1 VTGSLRIAG
10 GRVLVERDWV
20 NADVEVAGG
29 AISAVEQ
36 RSAVR
41 RASTTELLDA
51 TGLLVAPGL
60 IDLQINGAFGNDF
73 TGNPES
79 MWDVGAML
87 PRHGVTA
94 FLPTVVSSPPDVAKR
109 AIDVL
114 AAGPP
119 QGYLGA
125 RPLGVHFEG
134 PMLAPSRRGAHDE
147 RHLRPPSG
155 DVIAGWSREAGVQL
169 VTLAPELPGADEVIR
184 ELVANGVV
192 VSAGHSDASFEQAV
206 EAFAIGVTSG
216 THLFNAMSGFHH
228 REPGLSGAL
237 LMETA
242 PPSGLIV
249 DGAHVYPGAVAAAW
263 AARGADGIVLVTDAV
278 AATGVRGSTAGLVL
292 GAMSLST
299 DGSVIRDDTGRLA
312 GSALTLDLAVRN
324 LVAFTGAE
332 PSAALVAA
340 SATPARV
347 IREPNRGEIRVGAAA
362 DMVILDDALEVV
374 ATIVGGRIAFDRRRG
389 STVVSKPQL
398 GT

>member
-1 VTGSLRIAG
+1 MIRSLLIAG
-10 GRVLVERDWV
+10 GRVLVERAWV
-20 NADVEVAGG
+20 DADVEVANG
-29 AISAVEQ
+29 AISAVQ
-36 RSAVR
+36 RRSAER
-41 RASTTELLDA
+41 LASTTELLEA

-60 IDLQINGAFGNDF
+60 IDLQINGAFGHDF

-79 MWDVGAML
+79 IWDVGAML
-87 PRHGVTA
+87 PRSGVTS
-94 FLPTVVSSPPDVAKR
+94 FLPTIVSSPPDVAMR
-109 AIDVL
+109 ALEVL

-119 QGYLGA
+119 KGYVGA
-125 RPLGVHFEG
+125 TPLGLHFEG

-147 RHLRPPSG
+147 RYLQPPSE
-155 DVIAGWSREAGVQL
+155 DVIAGWSRDTGVRL
-169 VTLAPELPGADEVIR
+169 VTLAPELPRAGEVIR

-192 VSAGHSDASFEQAV
+192 VSAGHSDASFDQAV
-206 EAFAIGVTSG
+206 EAFAIGVSSG

-237 LMETA
+237 LLETA

-263 AARGADGIVLVTDAV
+263 AARGADGLVLVTDAV
-278 AATGVRGSTAGLVL
+278 AATGVHRGTTGLML
-292 GAMSLST
+292 GGQSLSA

-347 IREPNRGEIRVGAAA
+347 IGEPDRGDIRVGAAA
-362 DMVILDDALEVV
+362 DLVILDDALEVV
-374 ATIVGGRIAFDRRRG
+374 ATIVGGRMAFDRRGAPIVR
-389 STVVSKPQL
+389 S
-398 GT
+398 

>member
-1 VTGSLRIAG
+1 MTGALRIAG
-10 GRVLVERDWV
+10 GRVLVGRDWV
-20 NADVEVAGG
+20 DADVEVAAGTL
-29 AISAVEQ
+29 SAVQ
-36 RSAVR
+36 RRSAER
-41 RASTTELLDA
+41 LASTSELLDA

-60 IDLQINGAFGNDF
+60 IDLQINGAFGHDF

-79 MWDVGAML
+79 MWNVGAML
-87 PRHGVTA
+87 PRSGVTA
-94 FLPTVVSSPPDVAKR
+94 FLPTIVSSPPDVAKR
-109 AIDVL
+109 ALEVL

-119 QGYLGA
+119 ERYVGA
-125 RPLGVHFEG
+125 TPLGLHFEG
-134 PMLAPSRRGAHDE
+134 PMVAPSRRGAHDE
-147 RHLRPPSG
+147 RYLQTPSA
-155 DVIAGWSREAGVQL
+155 DVIAGWSRDAGVRL
-169 VTLAPELPGADEVIR
+169 VTLAPELPRAGEVIR

-263 AARGADGIVLVTDAV
+263 AARGADGLVLVTDAV
-278 AATGVRGSTAGLVL
+278 AATGIQEGATGLTL
-292 GAMSLST
+292 GGQPLST
-299 DGSVIRDDTGRLA
+299 DGSVIRDEAGRLA

-347 IREPNRGEIRVGAAA
+347 IGEPNRGEIRVGAAA
-362 DMVILDDALEVV
+362 DLVILDDALEVV
-374 ATIVGGRIAFDRRRG
+374 ATIVGGRIAFDRRGEPIAR
-389 STVVSKPQL
+389 S
-398 GT
+398 

>member
-1 VTGSLRIAG
+1 VIRSLLIAG
-10 GRVLVERDWV
+10 GRVLVERAWV
-20 NADVEVAGG
+20 DADVEVANG
-29 AISAVEQ
+29 AISAVQ
-36 RSAVR
+36 RRSAER
-41 RASTTELLDA
+41 LASTTELLEA

-60 IDLQINGAFGNDF
+60 IDLQINGAFGHDF

-79 MWDVGAML
+79 IWEVGAML
-87 PRHGVTA
+87 PRSGVTS
-94 FLPTVVSSPPDVAKR
+94 FLPTIVSSPPDVAMR
-109 AIDVL
+109 ALEVL

-119 QGYLGA
+119 KGYVGA
-125 RPLGVHFEG
+125 TPLGLHFEG
-134 PMLAPSRRGAHDE
+134 PMLARSRRGAHDE
-147 RHLRPPSG
+147 RYLQTPSE
-155 DVIAGWSREAGVQL
+155 DVIAGWSRDAGVRL
-169 VTLAPELPGADEVIR
+169 VTLAPELPRAGEVIR

-192 VSAGHSDASFEQAV
+192 VSAGHSDASFDQAV

-216 THLFNAMSGFHH
+216 THLFNAMLGFHH

-237 LMETA
+237 LLETA

-263 AARGADGIVLVTDAV
+263 AARGADGLVLVTDAV
-278 AATGVRGSTAGLVL
+278 AATGVHRGTTGLML
-292 GAMSLST
+292 GGQSLST

-347 IREPNRGEIRVGAAA
+347 IGEPDRGDIRVGAAA
-362 DMVILDDALEVV
+362 DLVILDDTLEVV
-374 ATIVGGRIAFDRRRG
+374 ATIVGGRMAFDRRGAPIVR
-389 STVVSKPQL
+389 S
-398 GT
+398 

>member
-1 VTGSLRIAG
+1 M
-10 GRVLVERDWV
+10 LVERDWV
-20 NADVEVAGG
+20 DADVEVGDSD
-29 AISAVEQ
+29 ILAVQ
-36 RSAVR
+36 PRSAER
-41 RASTTELLDA
+41 LASTTELLDA

-60 IDLQINGAFGNDF
+60 IDLQVNGAFGHDF

-79 MWDVGAML
+79 IWDVGAML
-87 PRHGVTA
+87 PRSGVTA
-94 FLPTVVSSPPDVAKR
+94 FLPTIISSPPGVARR
-109 AIDVL
+109 ALQVL

-119 QGYLGA
+119 EEYVGA
-125 RPLGVHFEG
+125 TPLGLHFEG

-147 RHLRPPSG
+147 RYLQTPSV
-155 DVIAGWSREAGVQL
+155 DVIAGWSRDAGVRL
-169 VTLAPELPGADEVIR
+169 VTLAPELPRADEVIR
-184 ELVANGVV
+184 ELVASGVV

-263 AARGADGIVLVTDAV
+263 AARGAEGLVLVTDAV
-278 AATGVRGSTAGLVL
+278 AATGVHGGTTGLTL
-292 GAMSLST
+292 GGQSLST

-332 PSAALVAA
+332 PSAALLAA
-340 SATPARV
+340 SATPAHV
-347 IREPNRGEIRVGAAA
+347 IREPNRGELRVGAAA
-362 DMVILDDALEVV
+362 DLVILDDALEVV
-374 ATIVGGRIAFDRRRG
+374 ATIVGGRIAFDRRGAPIASGGRE
-389 STVVSKPQL
+389 S
-398 GT
+398 

>member
-1 VTGSLRIAG
+1 MIRSLLIAG
-10 GRVLVERDWV
+10 GRVLVERAWV
-20 NADVEVAGG
+20 DADVEVANG
-29 AISAVEQ
+29 AISAVQ
-36 RSAVR
+36 RRSAER
-41 RASTTELLDA
+41 LASTTELLEA
-51 TGLLVAPGL
+51 TSLLVAPGL
-60 IDLQINGAFGNDF
+60 IDLQINGAFGHDF

-79 MWDVGAML
+79 IWEVGAML
-87 PRHGVTA
+87 PRSGVVS
-94 FLPTVVSSPPDVAKR
+94 FLPTIVSSPPDVAMR
-109 AIDVL
+109 ALEVL

-119 QGYLGA
+119 KGYVGA
-125 RPLGVHFEG
+125 TPLGLHFEG

-147 RHLRPPSG
+147 RYLQPPSA
-155 DVIAGWSREAGVQL
+155 DVIAGWSRDAGVRL
-169 VTLAPELPGADEVIR
+169 VTLAPELPRAGEVIR

-192 VSAGHSDASFEQAV
+192 VSAGHSDASFDQAV

-237 LMETA
+237 LLETA

-263 AARGADGIVLVTDAV
+263 AARGADGLVLVTDAV
-278 AATGVRGSTAGLVL
+278 AATGVHRGTTGLML
-292 GAMSLST
+292 GGQSLST

-347 IREPNRGEIRVGAAA
+347 IGEPDRGDIRVGAAA
-362 DMVILDDALEVV
+362 DLVILDDALEVV
-374 ATIVGGRIAFDRRRG
+374 ATIVGGRMAFDRRG
-389 STVVSKPQL
+389 APIVPS
-398 GT
+398 

>member
-1 VTGSLRIAG
+1 VTGALRIAG
-10 GRVLVERDWV
+10 GRVLFERDWV
-20 NADVEVAGG
+20 DADVEVAGG
-29 AISAVEQ
+29 AISAVEP
-36 RSAVR
+36 RSAER
-41 RASTTELLDA
+41 PASTTELLDA
-51 TGLLVAPGL
+51 TRLLIAPGL

-79 MWDVGAML
+79 IWDVGAML
-87 PRHGVTA
+87 PRSGVTS
-94 FLPTVVSSPPDVAKR
+94 FLPTIVSSPPDVAMR
-109 AIDVL
+109 ALEVL

-119 QGYLGA
+119 KGYLGA
-125 RPLGVHFEG
+125 TPLGLHFEG

-147 RHLRPPSG
+147 RYLQTPAE
-155 DVIAGWSREAGVQL
+155 DVIAGWSRDAGVRL
-169 VTLAPELPGADEVIR
+169 VTLAPELPRAGEVIR

-192 VSAGHSDASFEQAV
+192 VSAGHSDASFDQAV

-237 LMETA
+237 LLETA

-263 AARGADGIVLVTDAV
+263 AARGADGLVLVTDSV
-278 AATGVRGSTAGLVL
+278 AATGVHRGTTGLML
-292 GAMSLST
+292 GGQSLST

-347 IREPNRGEIRVGAAA
+347 IGEPNRGEIRLGAAA
-362 DMVILDDALEVV
+362 DLVILDDALEVV
-374 ATIVGGRIAFDRRRG
+374 ATIVGGRIAFDRR
-389 STVVSKPQL
+389 
-398 GT
+398 GTPISSS

>member
-1 VTGSLRIAG
+1 VIRSLLIAG
-10 GRVLVERDWV
+10 GRVLVERAWV
-20 NADVEVAGG
+20 DADVEVANG
-29 AISAVEQ
+29 AISAVQ
-36 RSAVR
+36 RRSAER
-41 RASTTELLDA
+41 LASTTDLLEA
-51 TGLLVAPGL
+51 TGQLVAPGL
-60 IDLQINGAFGNDF
+60 IDLQINGAFGHDF

-79 MWDVGAML
+79 IWEVGAML
-87 PRHGVTA
+87 PRSGVTS
-94 FLPTVVSSPPDVAKR
+94 FLPTIVSSPPDVAMR
-109 AIDVL
+109 ALEVL

-119 QGYLGA
+119 KGYVGA
-125 RPLGVHFEG
+125 TPLGLHFEG

-147 RHLRPPSG
+147 RYLQTPSE
-155 DVIAGWSREAGVQL
+155 DVIAGWSRDAGVRL
-169 VTLAPELPGADEVIR
+169 VTLAPELPRAGEVIR

-192 VSAGHSDASFEQAV
+192 VSAGHSDASFDQAV

-237 LMETA
+237 LLETA

-263 AARGADGIVLVTDAV
+263 AARGADGLVLVTDAV
-278 AATGVRGSTAGLVL
+278 AATGVHRGTTRLML
-292 GAMSLST
+292 GGQSLST

-347 IREPNRGEIRVGAAA
+347 IGEPDRGDIRVGAAA
-362 DMVILDDALEVV
+362 DLVILDDALEVV
-374 ATIVGGRIAFDRRRG
+374 ATIVDGRMAFDRRGAPIAR
-389 STVVSKPQL
+389 S
-398 GT
+398 

>member
-1 VTGSLRIAG
+1 MTGALRIAG
-10 GRVLVERDWV
+10 GRVLVDRDWV
-20 NADVEVAGG
+20 DADVEVAEG
-29 AISAVEQ
+29 AISAVEP
-36 RSAVR
+36 RSAER
-41 RASTTELLDA
+41 LASTTELLDA
-51 TGLLVAPGL
+51 TRLLVAPGL
-60 IDLQINGAFGNDF
+60 IDLQINGAFGHDF

-79 MWDVGAML
+79 IWDVGAML
-87 PRHGVTA
+87 PRSGVTA

-109 AIDVL
+109 ALEVL
-114 AAGPP
+114 AAGAPE
-119 QGYLGA
+119 GHVGA
-125 RPLGVHFEG
+125 TPLGLHFEG
-134 PMLAPSRRGAHDE
+134 PMLAPSRRGAHAE
-147 RHLRPPSG
+147 RYLRTPSA
-155 DVIAGWSREAGVQL
+155 DVIAGWSRDAGVRL
-169 VTLAPELPGADEVIR
+169 VTIALELPRAGEVIR

-192 VSAGHSDASFEQAV
+192 VSAGHSDASFDQAV

-237 LMETA
+237 LLETA

-263 AARGADGIVLVTDAV
+263 AARGADGLVLVTDAV
-278 AATGVRGSTAGLVL
+278 AATGVHRGTTGLML
-292 GAMSLST
+292 GGQSLST

-347 IREPNRGEIRVGAAA
+347 IGEPDRGEIRVGAAA
-362 DMVILDDALEVV
+362 DLVILDDVLEVV
-374 ATIVGGRIAFDRRRG
+374 ATIVGGRVAFDRRGEPIVR
-389 STVVSKPQL
+389 S
-398 GT
+398 

>member
-1 VTGSLRIAG
+1 VIRSLLIAG
-10 GRVLVERDWV
+10 GRVLVERAWV
-20 NADVEVAGG
+20 DADVEVANG
-29 AISAVEQ
+29 AISAVQ
-36 RSAVR
+36 RRSAER
-41 RASTTELLDA
+41 LASTTELLEA

-60 IDLQINGAFGNDF
+60 IDLQINGAFGHDF

-79 MWDVGAML
+79 IWEVGAML
-87 PRHGVTA
+87 PRSGVTS
-94 FLPTVVSSPPDVAKR
+94 FLPTIVSSPPDVAMR
-109 AIDVL
+109 ALEVL

-119 QGYLGA
+119 KGYVGA
-125 RPLGVHFEG
+125 TPLGLHFEG

-147 RHLRPPSG
+147 RYLQTPSE
-155 DVIAGWSREAGVQL
+155 DVIAGWSRDAGVRL
-169 VTLAPELPGADEVIR
+169 VTLAPELPRAGEVIR

-192 VSAGHSDASFEQAV
+192 VSAGHSDASFDQAV

-237 LMETA
+237 LLETA

-263 AARGADGIVLVTDAV
+263 AARGADGLVLVTDAV
-278 AATGVRGSTAGLVL
+278 AATGVHRGTTGLML
-292 GAMSLST
+292 GGQSLST

-347 IREPNRGEIRVGAAA
+347 IGEPDRGDIRVGAAA
-362 DMVILDDALEVV
+362 DLVILDDALEVV
-374 ATIVGGRIAFDRRRG
+374 ATIVGGRMAFDRRGAPIVR
-389 STVVSKPQL
+389 S
-398 GT
+398 

>member
-1 VTGSLRIAG
+1 VTRSLLIAG
-10 GRVLVERDWV
+10 GRVLVERAWV
-20 NADVEVAGG
+20 DADVEVANG
-29 AISAVEQ
+29 AISAVQ
-36 RSAVR
+36 PRSAER
-41 RASTTELLDA
+41 SASTTELLDA
-51 TGLLVAPGL
+51 TSLFIAPGL
-60 IDLQINGAFGNDF
+60 IDLQINGAFGHDF

-79 MWDVGAML
+79 IWEVGAML
-87 PRHGVTA
+87 PRSGVTA
-94 FLPTVVSSPPDVAKR
+94 FLPTIVSSPPDVAMR
-109 AIDVL
+109 ALEVL

-119 QGYLGA
+119 EGYVGA
-125 RPLGVHFEG
+125 TPLGLHLEG

-147 RHLRPPSG
+147 RYLKPPSV
-155 DVIAGWSREAGVQL
+155 DLIAGWSRDAGVRL
-169 VTLAPELPGADEVIR
+169 VTLAPELPRAGEVIR

-192 VSAGHSDASFEQAV
+192 VSAGHSDASFDQAV

-263 AARGADGIVLVTDAV
+263 AARSVDGIVLVTDAV
-278 AATGVRGSTAGLVL
+278 AATGVRPGTTGLEL
-292 GAMSLST
+292 GGQSLST
-299 DGSVIRDDTGRLA
+299 DGSVIRDDAGRLA

-347 IREPNRGEIRVGAAA
+347 IGEPNRGEIRVGAAA
-362 DMVILDDALEVV
+362 DLVVLDDALEVV
-374 ATIVGGRIAFDRRRG
+374 AAIVGGRVAFDRRG
-389 STVVSKPQL
+389 ATVVPPTES

>member
-1 VTGSLRIAG
+1 VTGPFRIAG
-10 GRVLVERDWV
+10 GRVLVERRWV
-20 NADVEVAGG
+20 DADVEVADG
-29 AISAVEQ
+29 AISAVEP
-36 RSAVR
+36 RSAER
-41 RASTTELLDA
+41 TASGPQRLEA
-51 TGLLVAPGL
+51 SGLSVAPGL
-60 IDLQINGAFGNDF
+60 IDLQINGAFGHDF

-79 MWDVGAML
+79 IWDVGAVL
-87 PRHGVTA
+87 PRSGVTA
-94 FLPTVVSSPPDVAKR
+94 FLPTIVSSPPDAANHAVEL
-109 AIDVL
+109 L

-119 QGYLGA
+119 DGYVGA
-125 RPLGVHFEG
+125 TPLGLHFEG

-147 RHLRPPSG
+147 RYLRTPSA
-155 DVIAGWSREAGVQL
+155 DVIAGWSRDAGVRL
-169 VTLAPELPGADEVIR
+169 VTLAPELPGAGEVIG

-263 AARGADGIVLVTDAV
+263 AARGAEGLVLVTDAV
-278 AATGVRGSTAGLVL
+278 AATGVQGGTTGLTL
-292 GAMSLST
+292 GGQSLST

-347 IREPNRGEIRVGAAA
+347 IREPDRGEISVGAAA
-362 DMVILDDALEVV
+362 DLVILDDALEVV
-374 ATIVGGRIAFDRRRG
+374 ATIVGGRIAFG
-389 STVVSKPQL
+389 PS
-398 GT
+398 

>member
-1 VTGSLRIAG
+1 MIRSLLIAG
-10 GRVLVERDWV
+10 GRVLVERAWV
-20 NADVEVAGG
+20 DADVEVANG
-29 AISAVEQ
+29 AISAVQ
-36 RSAVR
+36 RRSAER
-41 RASTTELLDA
+41 LASTTELLEA
-51 TGLLVAPGL
+51 TSLLVAPGL
-60 IDLQINGAFGNDF
+60 IDLQINGAFGHDF

-79 MWDVGAML
+79 IWEVGAML
-87 PRHGVTA
+87 PRSGVTS
-94 FLPTVVSSPPDVAKR
+94 FLPTIVSSPPDVAMR
-109 AIDVL
+109 ALEVL

-119 QGYLGA
+119 KGYVGA
-125 RPLGVHFEG
+125 TPLGLHFEG

-147 RHLRPPSG
+147 RYLQTPSE
-155 DVIAGWSREAGVQL
+155 DVIAGWSRDAGVRL
-169 VTLAPELPGADEVIR
+169 VTLAPELPRVGEVIR

-192 VSAGHSDASFEQAV
+192 VSAGHSDASFDQAV

-237 LMETA
+237 LLETA

-263 AARGADGIVLVTDAV
+263 AARGADGLVLVTDAV
-278 AATGVRGSTAGLVL
+278 AATGVHRGTTGLML
-292 GAMSLST
+292 GGQSLST

-347 IREPNRGEIRVGAAA
+347 IGEPDRGDIRVGAAA
-362 DMVILDDALEVV
+362 DLVILDDALEVV
-374 ATIVGGRIAFDRRRG
+374 ATIVGGRMAFDRRGAPIVR
-389 STVVSKPQL
+389 S
-398 GT
+398 

>member
-1 VTGSLRIAG
+1 MIRSLLIAG
-10 GRVLVERDWV
+10 GRVLVERAWV
-20 NADVEVAGG
+20 DADVEVANG
-29 AISAVEQ
+29 AISAVQ
-36 RSAVR
+36 RRSAER
-41 RASTTELLDA
+41 LASTTELLEA

-60 IDLQINGAFGNDF
+60 IDLQINGAFGHDF

-79 MWDVGAML
+79 IWEVGAML
-87 PRHGVTA
+87 PRSGVTS
-94 FLPTVVSSPPDVAKR
+94 FLPTIVSSPPDVAMR
-109 AIDVL
+109 ALEVL

-119 QGYLGA
+119 KGYVGA
-125 RPLGVHFEG
+125 TPLGLHFEG

-147 RHLRPPSG
+147 RYLQTPSE
-155 DVIAGWSREAGVQL
+155 DVIAGWSRDAGVRL
-169 VTLAPELPGADEVIR
+169 VTLAPELPRAGEVIR

-192 VSAGHSDASFEQAV
+192 VSAGHSDASFDQAV

-237 LMETA
+237 LLETA

-263 AARGADGIVLVTDAV
+263 AARGADGLVLVTDAV
-278 AATGVRGSTAGLVL
+278 AATGVHRGTTGLML
-292 GAMSLST
+292 GGQSLST
-299 DGSVIRDDTGRLA
+299 DGSVIRNDTGRLA

-347 IREPNRGEIRVGAAA
+347 IGEPDRGDIRVGAAA
-362 DMVILDDALEVV
+362 DLVILDDALEVV
-374 ATIVGGRIAFDRRRG
+374 ATIVGGRMAFDRRGAPIVR
-389 STVVSKPQL
+389 S
-398 GT
+398 

>member
-1 VTGSLRIAG
+1 MIRSLLIAG
-10 GRVLVERDWV
+10 GRVLVERAWV
-20 NADVEVAGG
+20 DADVEVANG
-29 AISAVEQ
+29 AISAVQ
-36 RSAVR
+36 RRSAER
-41 RASTTELLDA
+41 LASTTELLEA
-51 TGLLVAPGL
+51 TSLLVAPGL
-60 IDLQINGAFGNDF
+60 IDLQVNGAFGHDF

-79 MWDVGAML
+79 IWEVGAML
-87 PRHGVTA
+87 PRSGVTS
-94 FLPTVVSSPPDVAKR
+94 FLPTIVSSPPDVAMR
-109 AIDVL
+109 ALEVL

-119 QGYLGA
+119 KGYVGA
-125 RPLGVHFEG
+125 TPLGLHFEG

-147 RHLRPPSG
+147 RYLQTPSE
-155 DVIAGWSREAGVQL
+155 DVIAGWSRNAGVRL
-169 VTLAPELPGADEVIR
+169 VTLAPELPRVGEVIR

-192 VSAGHSDASFEQAV
+192 VSAGHSDASFDQAV

-237 LMETA
+237 LLETA

-263 AARGADGIVLVTDAV
+263 AARGADGLVLVTDAV
-278 AATGVRGSTAGLVL
+278 AATGVHRGTTGLML
-292 GAMSLST
+292 GGQSLST

-347 IREPNRGEIRVGAAA
+347 IGEPDRGDIRVGAAA
-362 DMVILDDALEVV
+362 DLVILDDALEVV
-374 ATIVGGRIAFDRRRG
+374 ATIVGGRMAFDRRGAPIVR
-389 STVVSKPQL
+389 S
-398 GT
+398 

>member
-1 VTGSLRIAG
+1 VTTSLLIAG
-10 GRVLVERDWV
+10 GRVLVERHWV
-20 NADVEVAGG
+20 DADVEVAGG
-29 AISAVEQ
+29 AISAVEP
-36 RSAVR
+36 RSAER
-41 RASTTELLDA
+41 LASGPERLEA
-51 TGLLVAPGL
+51 SGMLVAPGL
-60 IDLQINGAFGNDF
+60 IDLQINGAFGHDF

-79 MWDVGAML
+79 IWDVGAMM
-87 PRHGVTA
+87 PRSGVTA
-94 FLPTVVSSPPDVAKR
+94 FLPTIVSSPPDVAKR
-109 AIDVL
+109 ALEVL

-119 QGYLGA
+119 DRYVGA
-125 RPLGVHFEG
+125 TPLGLHFEG

-147 RHLRPPSG
+147 RYLQTPSA
-155 DVIAGWSREAGVQL
+155 DVIAGWSREAGVRL
-169 VTLAPELPGADEVIR
+169 VTLAPELPRAAEVIR

-263 AARGADGIVLVTDAV
+263 AARGADGLVLVTDAV
-278 AATGVRGSTAGLVL
+278 AATGAHGGTTGLTL
-292 GAMSLST
+292 GGHSLST
-299 DGSVIRDDTGRLA
+299 DGSVIRNDAGSLA

-332 PSAALVAA
+332 PPAALVAA
-340 SATPARV
+340 SATPASV

-362 DMVILDDALEVV
+362 DLVILDDALEVV
-374 ATIVGGRIAFDRRRG
+374 ATIVGGRIAFDRRGAPIVR
-389 STVVSKPQL
+389 S
-398 GT
+398 

>member
-1 VTGSLRIAG
+1 MIRSLLIAG
-10 GRVLVERDWV
+10 GRVLVDRAWV
-20 NADVEVAGG
+20 DADVVVANG
-29 AISAVEQ
+29 AISAVQ
-36 RSAVR
+36 RRSAER
-41 RASTTELLDA
+41 LASTTELLEA

-60 IDLQINGAFGNDF
+60 IDLQINGAFGHDF
-73 TGNPES
+73 TGNPASIWE
-79 MWDVGAML
+79 VGAML
-87 PRHGVTA
+87 PRSGVTS
-94 FLPTVVSSPPDVAKR
+94 FLPTIVSSPPDVTMR
-109 AIDVL
+109 ALEVL

-119 QGYLGA
+119 KGYVGA
-125 RPLGVHFEG
+125 APLGLHFEG

-147 RHLRPPSG
+147 RYLRTPSE
-155 DVIAGWSREAGVQL
+155 DVIAGWSRDAGVRL
-169 VTLAPELPGADEVIR
+169 VTLAPELPRAGEVIR

-206 EAFAIGVTSG
+206 QAFAIGVTSG

-237 LMETA
+237 LLETA
-242 PPSGLIV
+242 PPTGLIV

-263 AARGADGIVLVTDAV
+263 AARGADGLVLVTDAV
-278 AATGVRGSTAGLVL
+278 AATGVQGGTTGLML
-292 GAMSLST
+292 GGQSLST

-347 IREPNRGEIRVGAAA
+347 IGEPDRGDIRVGAAA
-362 DMVILDDALEVV
+362 DLVILDDALEVV
-374 ATIVGGRIAFDRRRG
+374 ATIVGGRMAFDRRGAPIVR
-389 STVVSKPQL
+389 S
-398 GT
+398 

>member
-1 VTGSLRIAG
+1 MIRSLLIAG
-10 GRVLVERDWV
+10 GRVLVERAWV
-20 NADVEVAGG
+20 DADVEVANG
-29 AISAVEQ
+29 AISAVQ
-36 RSAVR
+36 RRSAER
-41 RASTTELLDA
+41 LASTTELLEA
-51 TGLLVAPGL
+51 TSLLVAPGL
-60 IDLQINGAFGNDF
+60 IDLQVNGAFGHDF

-79 MWDVGAML
+79 IWEVGAML
-87 PRHGVTA
+87 PRSGVTS
-94 FLPTVVSSPPDVAKR
+94 FLPTIVSSPPDVAMR
-109 AIDVL
+109 ALEVL

-119 QGYLGA
+119 KGYVGA
-125 RPLGVHFEG
+125 TPLGLHFEG

-147 RHLRPPSG
+147 RYLQTPSE
-155 DVIAGWSREAGVQL
+155 DVIAGWSRDAGVRL
-169 VTLAPELPGADEVIR
+169 VTLAPELPRVGEVIR

-192 VSAGHSDASFEQAV
+192 VSAGHSDASFDQAV

-237 LMETA
+237 LLETA

-263 AARGADGIVLVTDAV
+263 AARGADGLVLVTDAV
-278 AATGVRGSTAGLVL
+278 AATGVHRGTTGLML
-292 GAMSLST
+292 GGQSLST

-340 SATPARV
+340 SVTPARV
-347 IREPNRGEIRVGAAA
+347 IGEPDRGDIRVGAAA
-362 DMVILDDALEVV
+362 DLVILDDALEVV
-374 ATIVGGRIAFDRRRG
+374 ATIVGGRMAFDRRGAPIER
-389 STVVSKPQL
+389 S
-398 GT
+398 

>member
-1 VTGSLRIAG
+1 VTGALRIAG
-10 GRVLVERDWV
+10 GRVLVGRDWV
-20 NADVEVAGG
+20 DADVEVAAGTL
-29 AISAVEQ
+29 SAVQ
-36 RSAVR
+36 RRSAER
-41 RASTTELLDA
+41 LASTSELLDA

-60 IDLQINGAFGNDF
+60 IDLQINGAFGHDF

-79 MWDVGAML
+79 MWNVGAML
-87 PRHGVTA
+87 PRSGVTA
-94 FLPTVVSSPPDVAKR
+94 FLPTIVSSPPDVAER
-109 AIDVL
+109 ALEVL

-119 QGYLGA
+119 EGYVGA
-125 RPLGVHFEG
+125 TPLGLHFEG

-147 RHLRPPSG
+147 RYLRTPSAG
-155 DVIAGWSREAGVQL
+155 VIAGWSRDGGVRL
-169 VTLAPELPGADEVIR
+169 VTLAPELPRAGEVIR
-184 ELVANGVV
+184 ELVENGVV
-192 VSAGHSDASFEQAV
+192 VSAGHSDTSFEQAV

-263 AARGADGIVLVTDAV
+263 AARGADGLVLVTDAV
-278 AATGVRGSTAGLVL
+278 AATGIQEGATGLTL
-292 GAMSLST
+292 GGQPLST
-299 DGSVIRDDTGRLA
+299 DGSVIRDDAGRLA

-347 IREPNRGEIRVGAAA
+347 IGEPDRGEIRVGAAA
-362 DMVILDDALEVV
+362 DLVILDDALEVV
-374 ATIVGGRIAFDRRRG
+374 ATIVGGRIAFDRRGEPIAR
-389 STVVSKPQL
+389 S
-398 GT
+398 

>member
-1 VTGSLRIAG
+1 MTRSLLIAG
-10 GRVLVERDWV
+10 GRVLVERHW
-20 NADVEVAGG
+20 ADADIEVADG
-29 AISAVEQ
+29 AISAVEP
-36 RSAVR
+36 RPSKR
-41 RASTTELLDA
+41 PTPTTERLDA
-51 TGLLVAPGL
+51 TECLVAPGL
-60 IDLQINGAFGNDF
+60 IDLQVNGAFGHDF

-79 MWDVGAML
+79 IWDVGAML
-87 PRHGVTA
+87 PRSGVTA
-94 FLPTVVSSPPDVAKR
+94 FLPTIVSSPPDVAKR
-109 AIDVL
+109 ALEVL

-119 QGYLGA
+119 EGYVGA
-125 RPLGVHFEG
+125 KPLGLHFEG

-147 RHLRPPSG
+147 RYLQPPSAE
-155 DVIAGWSREAGVQL
+155 VIAGWSRDAGVRL
-169 VTLAPELPGADEVIR
+169 VTLAPELPRAGEVIR

-206 EAFAIGVTSG
+206 EAFAIGVSSG

-263 AARGADGIVLVTDAV
+263 AAKGADGLVLVTDAV
-278 AATGVRGSTAGLVL
+278 AATGVQGGSTGLRL
-292 GAMSLST
+292 GGQSLST

-340 SATPARV
+340 SETPARV
-347 IREPNRGEIRVGAAA
+347 IGEPNRGEIRVGAAA
-362 DMVILDDALEVV
+362 DLVILDDALEVV
-374 ATIVGGRIAFDRRRG
+374 ATIVGGRIAFDRRGAPIVR
-389 STVVSKPQL
+389 S
-398 GT
+398 

>member
-1 VTGSLRIAG
+1 MTPSLLIAG
-10 GRVLVERDWV
+10 GRVLVERHWV
-20 NADVEVAGG
+20 DADVEVAGG
-29 AISAVEQ
+29 TISAVEP
-36 RSAVR
+36 RSAEGP
-41 RASTTELLDA
+41 ASTTEPLDA

-60 IDLQINGAFGNDF
+60 IDVQINGAFGHDF
-73 TGNPES
+73 TRNPES
-79 MWDVGAML
+79 VWDVGAML
-87 PRHGVTA
+87 PRSGVTA
-94 FLPTVVSSPPDVAKR
+94 FLPTIVSSPPDAAKR
-109 AIDVL
+109 ALEVL

-119 QGYLGA
+119 EGYVGATSLG
-125 RPLGVHFEG
+125 LHFEG

-147 RHLRPPSG
+147 RYLQTPSA
-155 DVIAGWSREAGVQL
+155 DVIAGWSHDAGVRL
-169 VTLAPELPGADEVIR
+169 VTLAPELPRAGEVIR

-263 AARGADGIVLVTDAV
+263 AARGANGLMLVTDAV
-278 AATGVRGSTAGLVL
+278 AATGVQGGTTGLSL
-292 GAMSLST
+292 GGHSLST
-299 DGSVIRDDTGRLA
+299 DGSVIRDDAGRLA

-332 PSAALVAA
+332 PAGALVAA
-340 SATPARV
+340 SSTPARV
-347 IREPNRGEIRVGAAA
+347 IGEPDRGDIRVGAAA
-362 DMVILDDALEVV
+362 DLVILDDALEVL
-374 ATIVGGRIAFDRRRG
+374 ATIVGGRIAFDRR
-389 STVVSKPQL
+389 
-398 GT
+398 GTPIASS

>member
-1 VTGSLRIAG
+1 VTRSLLIAG
-10 GRVLVERDWV
+10 GRVLVERAWV
-20 NADVEVAGG
+20 DADVEVANG
-29 AISAVEQ
+29 AISAVQ
-36 RSAVR
+36 PRSAER
-41 RASTTELLDA
+41 SASTTELLDA
-51 TGLLVAPGL
+51 TSLFIAPGL
-60 IDLQINGAFGNDF
+60 IDLQINGAFGHDF

-79 MWDVGAML
+79 IWEVGAML
-87 PRHGVTA
+87 PRSGVTA
-94 FLPTVVSSPPDVAKR
+94 FLPTIVSSPPDVAMR
-109 AIDVL
+109 ALEVL

-119 QGYLGA
+119 EGYVGA
-125 RPLGVHFEG
+125 TPLGLHLEG

-147 RHLRPPSG
+147 RYLKPPSV
-155 DVIAGWSREAGVQL
+155 DLIAGWSRDAGVRL
-169 VTLAPELPGADEVIR
+169 VTLAPELPRAGEVIR

-192 VSAGHSDASFEQAV
+192 VSAGHSDASFDQAV

-263 AARGADGIVLVTDAV
+263 AARSVDGIVLVTDAV
-278 AATGVRGSTAGLVL
+278 AATGVRRGTTGLML
-292 GAMSLST
+292 GGQSLST
-299 DGSVIRDDTGRLA
+299 DGSVIRDDRGRLA

-347 IREPNRGEIRVGAAA
+347 IGEPDRGDIRVEAAA
-362 DMVILDDALEVV
+362 DLVILDDALEVV
-374 ATIVGGRIAFDRRRG
+374 ATIVGGRVAFDRRDA
-389 STVVSKPQL
+389 TVVPPTEF

>member
-1 VTGSLRIAG
+1 
-10 GRVLVERDWV
+10 VLVERDWLD
-20 NADVEVAGG
+20 ADVEVGDG
-29 AISAVEQ
+29 AISAVQ
-36 RSAVR
+36 PRSTER
-41 RASTTELLDA
+41 PASTTELLDA
-51 TGLLVAPGL
+51 AGLLVAPGL
-60 IDLQINGAFGNDF
+60 IDLQINGAFGHDF
-73 TGNPES
+73 TGNPEFI
-79 MWDVGAML
+79 WDVGAML
-87 PRHGVTA
+87 PRSGVTA
-94 FLPTVVSSPPDVAKR
+94 FLPTIVSSPPDVAER
-109 AIDVL
+109 ALAAL

-119 QGYLGA
+119 EGYVGA
-125 RPLGVHFEG
+125 TPLGLHFEG

-147 RHLRPPSG
+147 RYLQTPSA
-155 DVIAGWSREAGVQL
+155 DVIAGWSRDAGVRL
-169 VTLAPELPGADEVIR
+169 VTLAPELPRAGEVIR

-237 LMETA
+237 LLETA

-263 AARGADGIVLVTDAV
+263 AARGADGLVLVTDAV
-278 AATGVRGSTAGLVL
+278 AATGVQGGTTGLTL
-292 GAMSLST
+292 GGHSLST
-299 DGSVIRDDTGRLA
+299 DGSVIRDDAGSLA

-362 DMVILDDALEVV
+362 DLVILDDALEVV
-374 ATIVGGRIAFDRRRG
+374 ATIVGGRIAFDRRGAPIVR
-389 STVVSKPQL
+389 S
-398 GT
+398 